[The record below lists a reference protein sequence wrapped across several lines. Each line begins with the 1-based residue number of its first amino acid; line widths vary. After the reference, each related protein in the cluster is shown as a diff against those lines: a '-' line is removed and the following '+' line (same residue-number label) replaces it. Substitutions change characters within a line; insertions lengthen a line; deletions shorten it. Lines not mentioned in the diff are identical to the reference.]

1 MDEMNEQEALR
12 QIIMSLNEKFDNIKT
27 LVTSAQE
34 DITDLMILAKKQE
47 TDSAK
52 PSNGNDL
59 GKNKQKDNLDEFCTE
74 LCKALEKVYNYKF

>member
-12 QIIMSLNEKFDNIKT
+12 KIIISLNEKFDNIKT
-27 LVTSAQE
+27 LVTSVQE
-34 DITDLMILAKKQE
+34 DITDLMILSEKQE

-74 LCKALEKVYNYKF
+74 LCKTLEKVYNYKF

>member
-1 MDEMNEQEALR
+1 MNEQEALR
-12 QIIMSLNEKFDNIKT
+12 KIIISLNEKFDNIKT
-27 LVTSAQE
+27 LVTSVQE
-34 DITDLMILAKKQE
+34 DITDLMILSEKQE

>member
-12 QIIMSLNEKFDNIKT
+12 KIIISLNEKFDNIKT

-34 DITDLMILAKKQE
+34 DITDLMILSEKQE

>member
-12 QIIMSLNEKFDNIKT
+12 KIIINLNEKFDNIKT
-27 LVTSAQE
+27 LVTSVQE
-34 DITDLMILAKKQE
+34 DITDLMILAEKQE

>member
-12 QIIMSLNEKFDNIKT
+12 KIIISLNEKFDNIKT
-27 LVTSAQE
+27 LVTSVQE
-34 DITDLMILAKKQE
+34 DITDLMILSEKQE

>member
-12 QIIMSLNEKFDNIKT
+12 KIIISLNEKFDNIKT

>member
-12 QIIMSLNEKFDNIKT
+12 KIIISLNDKFDNIKT

>member
-12 QIIMSLNEKFDNIKT
+12 IIISLNEKFDNIKT

-34 DITDLMILAKKQE
+34 DITDLMILDEKQE

>member
-12 QIIMSLNEKFDNIKT
+12 KIIISLNEKFDNIKT

-34 DITDLMILAKKQE
+34 DITDLMILAEKQE